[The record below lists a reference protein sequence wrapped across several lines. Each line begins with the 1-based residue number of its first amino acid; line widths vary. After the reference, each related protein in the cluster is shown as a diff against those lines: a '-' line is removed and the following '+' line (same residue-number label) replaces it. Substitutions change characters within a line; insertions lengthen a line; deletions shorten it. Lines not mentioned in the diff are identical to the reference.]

1 MQTANASVS
10 PQVRTSHMSS
20 ILSELDAVA
29 RAAFVA
35 LGYPSEIAGVR
46 ESDRGDAPYQ
56 CNGAMAAAGI
66 AKKRGEKVN
75 PRDIAAQAVEK
86 MKASP
91 AMGSLEIAGPGFINI
106 TPADDALAKRANE
119 LLADPTSG
127 LQAEKPKTI
136 VIDYGGANVAKPMHV
151 GHLRS
156 AVLGEA
162 IKRIL
167 RAQGHKVIGDVHM
180 GDWGLQMGH
189 LISELAEEQPDL
201 PYFDEN
207 YTGAYPA
214 EAPVTMDDLA
224 RLYPAASNK
233 AKSDDD
239 RMEASRVATAQ
250 LQAGRSGY
258 RALLDHFIDVSV
270 AALKIGYGNLGVEF
284 DLWKGEACVDPLIP
298 DMIDGLKAAGITAED
313 DGALIINVDDKWD
326 PESRKGT
333 PPVMLLASS
342 GAVLYHTTDLATLI
356 DRKAEINPDLI
367 VYVVDQRQ
375 AMHFEQVFRA
385 AVKADWY
392 ERDQLYHAGFGT
404 MNGKDGKPFKTRE
417 GGVLRLEDLMEIM
430 NDAARERL
438 DASGIGADFEVEERS
453 EIGRKIGLAALKF
466 ADLQNQRMTNYI
478 FDPERFTAFEGKTG
492 PYLLYAVV
500 RIKSILRKAAE
511 AGVEAGVIDP
521 EAETEKQLVLA
532 LDAYARAIEVTAEK
546 YAPHIL
552 CEHIYRVAQSFSR
565 FYAECHILADD
576 VPSEVQASRLAL
588 AKATLAQLEHGLD
601 LLAIEAPERM

>member
-1 MQTANASVS
+1 
-10 PQVRTSHMSS
+10 MSS
-20 ILSELDAVA
+20 ILSSLDVAA
-29 RAAFVA
+29 RAAFES
-35 LGYPSEIAGVR
+35 LGFPGNIAAVR

-75 PRDIAAQAVEK
+75 PREIAAQAVAIME
-86 MKASP
+86 SNP
-91 AMGSLEIAGPGFINI
+91 AMGKLEIAGPGFINI
-106 TPADDALAKRANE
+106 TPADDLLTSRAKQ
-119 LLADPTSG
+119 LLDNPADG
-127 LQAEKPKTI
+127 LSADTPKTI
-136 VIDYGGANVAKPMHV
+136 IVDYGGANVAKPMHV

-167 RAQGHKVIGDVHM
+167 RAQGHNVIGDVHM

-201 PYFDEN
+201 PYFDE
-207 YTGAYPA
+207 AYEGDYPL
-214 EAPVTMDDLA
+214 EPPVTMDDLA
-224 RLYPAASNK
+224 RLYPQASNK
-233 AKSDDD
+233 AKADAD
-239 RMEASRVATAQ
+239 RMEDSRVATAQ
-250 LQAGRSGY
+250 LQAGRRGY
-258 RALLDHFIDVSV
+258 RALLDHFINVSV
-270 AALKIGYGNLGVEF
+270 AALKVGYGNLGVEF

-298 DMIDGLKAAGITAED
+298 DMIEGLKASGIAEKD

-326 PESRKGT
+326 PETRKGT
-333 PPVMLLASS
+333 PPVMLLARS

-356 DRKAEINPDLI
+356 DRKAENNPDLI

-375 AMHFEQVFRA
+375 AMHFDQVFRA
-385 AVKADWY
+385 AVKAEWY
-392 ERDQLYHAGFGT
+392 EADQLYHAGFGT

-417 GGVLRLEDLMEIM
+417 GGVLRLEDLMDIM
-430 NDAARERL
+430 NDAARDRL
-438 DASGIGADFEVEERS
+438 EASGIGANFEAEERT
-453 EIGRKIGLAALKF
+453 EIARKIGLAALKF

-511 AGVEAGVIDP
+511 MNVSSGDIMVETD
-521 EAETEKQLVLA
+521 TEKALVIS
-532 LDAYARAIEVTAEK
+532 LDAYGRAIELAADK
-546 YAPHIL
+546 YVPHVL

-565 FYAECHILADD
+565 FYADCPILADD
-576 VPSEVQASRLAL
+576 VPEAVKASRLSL
-588 AKATLAQLEHGLD
+588 AKAALAQLEHGLD
-601 LLAIEAPERM
+601 LLAIEAPDRM

>member
-1 MQTANASVS
+1 MPSILSSLDSVARS
-10 PQVRTSHMSS
+10 AFETLGFPSAIAAVRTS
-20 ILSELDAVA
+20 
-29 RAAFVA
+29 
-35 LGYPSEIAGVR
+35 
-46 ESDRGDAPYQ
+46 DRDDAPYQ

-75 PRDIAAQAVEK
+75 PREIAAQAVAIMERD
-86 MKASP
+86 P
-91 AMGSLEIAGPGFINI
+91 AVGTLEIAGPGFINI
-106 TPADDALAKRANE
+106 TPADELISKRAKE
-119 LLADPTSG
+119 LLADPASDLKVST
-127 LQAEKPKTI
+127 PKTI
-136 VIDYGGANVAKPMHV
+136 VVDYGGANVAKPMHV

-167 RAQGHKVIGDVHM
+167 RAQGHTVIGDVHM

-189 LISELAEEQPDL
+189 LISELAEEQPGL
-201 PYFDEN
+201 PYFDD
-207 YTGAYPA
+207 AYAGEYPSA
-214 EAPVTMDDLA
+214 PPVTMDDLA
-224 RLYPAASNK
+224 RLYPQASNK
-233 AKSDDD
+233 AKSDKD
-239 RMEASRVATAQ
+239 RMELSRVATAQ
-250 LQAGRSGY
+250 LQAGRRGY

-298 DMIDGLKAAGITAED
+298 DMIDDLKTSGIAEQD
-313 DGALIINVDDKWD
+313 DGALIIRVAEGEKDK
-326 PESRKGT
+326 T

-356 DRKAEINPDLI
+356 DRKAEIDPDLI

-375 AMHFEQVFRA
+375 ALHFEQVFRGA
-385 AVKADWY
+385 AKAGWY
-392 ERDQLYHAGFGT
+392 NRDQLYHAGFGT

-430 NDAARERL
+430 NAAAQERL
-438 DASGIGADFEVEERS
+438 DASGIGADFEAEERS
-453 EIGRKIGLAALKF
+453 EIARKIGLAALKF

-511 AGVEAGVIDP
+511 MGVTSGDMAI
-521 EAETEKQLVLA
+521 EAETEKQLILA
-532 LDAYARAIEVTAEK
+532 LDAYARAIELAAEK

-552 CEHIYRVAQSFSR
+552 CEHIYNVAQNFSR
-565 FYAECHILADD
+565 FYADCPILADD
-576 VPSEVQASRLAL
+576 VPEAIKGSRLSL
-588 AKATLAQLEHGLD
+588 ATATLAQLEHGLD